1 MVHLPKVILAAVNG
15 IAVGIGVEI
24 ALASDI
30 RLAGESASFAFT
42 EVKRAL
48 FATNG
53 VMYILPRLV
62 GQGRA
67 LHMLL
72 TGETINAPEAL
83 SAGLI
88 TRVVPD
94 MQLLET
100 ALATARTIA
109 ANAPISVRLVKQVMQ
124 RTYDLDLD
132 AVLHLEVDGM
142 LQCYNSE
149 DMGEGIRAFMEK
161 RPPRYQGR

>member
-1 MVHLPKVILAAVNG
+1 
-15 IAVGIGVEI
+15 
-24 ALASDI
+24 
-30 RLAGESASFAFT
+30 
-42 EVKRAL
+42 
-48 FATNG
+48 
-53 VMYILPRLV
+53 
-62 GQGRA
+62 
-67 LHMLL
+67 MLL
-72 TGETINAPEAL
+72 TGETIKAPEAL

-124 RTYDLDLD
+124 RIYDLDLD
-132 AVLHLEVDGM
+132 AVLQLEVDGM

-149 DMGEGIRAFMEK
+149 DMGEGIRSFIEK